1 LKLVHRQR
9 TVEAQGVADAGR
21 RAPGAPVEV
30 AMATSET
37 SRRRAARTQAPPEA
51 APTQAAPTEQT
62 GALPRQRHPHLPSD
76 AREHPREA
84 GLAVVVLVLG
94 VAAVVCGMVDGWHL
108 AGSVTGL
115 AGVLLGFYDQYLS
128 ATRAERMVII
138 PGLVLAGLGLGLS
151 LAHGGFAI

>member
-1 LKLVHRQR
+1 
-9 TVEAQGVADAGR
+9 
-21 RAPGAPVEV
+21 
-30 AMATSET
+30 MATSET
-37 SRRRAARTQAPPEA
+37 SRERAARAGAAPPEQ
-51 APTQAAPTEQT
+51 PQPVGQP
-62 GALPRQRHPHLPSD
+62 ALPRQRHPHLPAD
-76 AREHPREA
+76 ARDHPREA

-115 AGVLLGFYDQYLS
+115 AGVLLGLYDQYLS

>member
-1 LKLVHRQR
+1 MATSDTSRR
-9 TVEAQGVADAGR
+9 TGSAGTTSKGTASR
-21 RAPGAPVEV
+21 GTASTGRLPGAP
-30 AMATSET
+30 S
-37 SRRRAARTQAPPEA
+37 QP
-51 APTQAAPTEQT
+51 
-62 GALPRQRHPHLPSD
+62 LPRQRHPHLPAD

-94 VAAVVCGMVDGWHL
+94 AAAVVCGLVDGWHL

>member
-1 LKLVHRQR
+1 
-9 TVEAQGVADAGR
+9 
-21 RAPGAPVEV
+21 
-30 AMATSET
+30 MATSET
-37 SRRRAARTQAPPEA
+37 SRRRAARGGAQPPAEQPPSARSAPSAPSAPPV
-51 APTQAAPTEQT
+51 
-62 GALPRQRHPHLPSD
+62 PRQRHPHLPAD
-76 AREHPREA
+76 ARDHPREA

-94 VAAVVCGMVDGWHL
+94 VAAVVCGMVEGWHL

-128 ATRAERMVII
+128 ATRVERMVII